1 MEFETETAICER
13 DEGGFF
19 QVGWEL
25 PGTEVEY
32 ILITLPETD
41 EPADEEFFGH
51 NHYVE
56 VRDQAYGRYGG
67 LADIAVLNPHQ
78 VTLRLNYEIPD
89 LDAKIRIATAEPMSA
104 EVLAQLHRAEAL
116 VRRSR
121 P

>member
-1 MEFETETAICER
+1 MEFQAESAICVR

-25 PGTEVEY
+25 PDTEAEY
-32 ILITLPETD
+32 ILVTLPESD
-41 EPADEEFFGH
+41 EPTDEEFFGH

-56 VRDQAYGRYGG
+56 VRDQSYGQYGG
-67 LADIAVLNPHQ
+67 LAHIAVLNAHR

-89 LDAKIRIATAEPMSA
+89 LDAEIEIATAVPMSA
-104 EVLAQLHRAEAL
+104 DVLAQLHRAEAL

-121 P
+121 G

>member
-1 MEFETETAICER
+1 MEFEAETAICER

-19 QVGWEL
+19 QVGWAL
-25 PGTEVEY
+25 PGNEAEY

-41 EPADEEFFGH
+41 DPADDEFFGH

-67 LADIAVLNPHQ
+67 LAGLTVLNRHQ

-89 LDAKIRIATAEPMSA
+89 LDAEISVATGVPMSG
-104 EVLAQLHRAEAL
+104 EVLAQLRRAEAL
-116 VRRSR
+116 VGRAD
-121 P
+121 